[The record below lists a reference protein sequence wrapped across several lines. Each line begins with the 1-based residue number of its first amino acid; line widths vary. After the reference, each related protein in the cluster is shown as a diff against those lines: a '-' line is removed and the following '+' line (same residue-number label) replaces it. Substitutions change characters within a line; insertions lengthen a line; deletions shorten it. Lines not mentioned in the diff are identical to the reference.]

1 MLFHASIDAQD
12 PRRVASVLAEIWR
25 GTVLPFP
32 VVPGSCIVLAGD
44 ERRSAIEIHTAG
56 RVLIPGDDEAESL
69 DAFEGPR
76 ATATHLAI
84 GVSCSVA
91 ELERIAAREWW
102 LCRTCERGGLFR
114 VVEFWL
120 ENRVLL
126 ELLTPEMQ
134 AEYLANATPER
145 LQQAFAAQG
154 GAGSPRPLPR
164 RMPAREIME
173 AAHG

>member
-32 VVPGSCIVLAGD
+32 VVPGSFIVLAGD
-44 ERRSAIEIHTAG
+44 ERRSAIEVHTAG

-69 DAFEGPR
+69 DAFDGPR
-76 ATATHLAI
+76 ATATHLAV
-84 GVSCSVA
+84 GVSCTVS
-91 ELERIAAREWW
+91 ELERIAARERW
-102 LCRTCERGGLFR
+102 LCRTCERGGLFH

-145 LQQAFAAQG
+145 LQQVLAGLG
-154 GAGSPRPLPR
+154 GAGSSRPLPQ